1 MENNTGT
8 TQTGNINDRLQELRA
23 SHAAAYAR
31 SVRATNVW
39 IGMRMVTALVTVILL
54 AAGIFA
60 PAVLGNTVLGILV
73 ALGIS
78 YMLRRGIRVLAWL
91 GVLGGVA
98 SLVLLL
104 TSLGSYVSMAQQHP
118 LLWVYMAA
126 AVADTLVQCAANGL
140 LLADKEY
147 RAFAQAINRVSH
159 S

>member
-31 SVRATNVW
+31 SVRATNAW

-73 ALGIS
+73 ALGIG

-126 AVADTLVQCAANGL
+126 AVADALVQCAANGL